1 MLVMQKRTLA
11 ILLGVFAICVS
22 GPATHAPT
30 FGSAAFADDDD
41 DGGGFRGFGG
51 AGSVLRVAPRVLRGL
66 SALPRSSYSRK
77 RRAKK
82 SVAIAARQTGAD
94 EIVAVGL
101 VASDVARLVSLGF
114 TALGQRQISNFGS
127 TLTRLRIPTGKSV
140 ARAVETIAMEVPGA
154 SVARND
160 HCGPLS
166 RVVYHPAGESC
177 GARCEAFELT
187 AWTTAAARCTVRSRI
202 GIIDTAADLAHPSI
216 DRARIVSK
224 VFRSPDRP
232 PSDTLHGTAVLS
244 LLVGEPDSAVIGV
257 AHGAEVFHADAF
269 HGMGEDSRTDV
280 FDLLAAIDWLISSNV
295 HVLNL
300 SFSGPDNPLLQRAIA
315 AAQNKKM
322 HVIAA
327 AGRPDRAKR
336 SGYPARYDGVIAVA
350 AVDARLRP
358 SRLSV
363 RGRHVAFAAPGV
375 GLTVAHGKDGLRS
388 VDGTSFASPFVAAAY
403 AMSTGDGSLVTRSL
417 AEGAQDLGASGRDPV
432 YGWGLLQYSA
442 IAGC

>member
-1 MLVMQKRTLA
+1 MMKSALT

-22 GPATHAPT
+22 GPATLAPT
-30 FGSAAFADDDD
+30 LGSAAFADDDGG
-41 DGGGFRGFGG
+41 GGGFRGFGG
-51 AGSVLRVAPRVLRGL
+51 ARRVLRVAPRVLRGL
-66 SALPRSSYSRK
+66 SGLPRSSYGRK
-77 RRAKK
+77 RRAKT
-82 SVAIAARQTGAD
+82 SETVATRQTGTD
-94 EIVAVGL
+94 EIVVVGL
-101 VASDVARLVSLGF
+101 GAGDVDRLASLGF
-114 TALGQRQISNFGS
+114 TALGQRQISIFGS
-127 TLTRLRIPTGKSV
+127 TLTRLRVPSGKSV
-140 ARAVETIAMEVPGA
+140 ARAIETVAMEVPGA

-160 HCGPLS
+160 RYGPLS

-187 AWTTAAARCTVRSRI
+187 AWTTAAARCAVRSRI
-202 GIIDTAADLAHPSI
+202 GVVDTAADLSHPSI
-216 DRARIVSK
+216 DGAGIVSK

-244 LLVGEPDSAVIGV
+244 LLVGEPGSSVVGV
-257 AHGAEVFHADAF
+257 AHGAEILHADAF
-269 HGMGEDSRTDV
+269 HGIGADSRTDV
-280 FDLLAAIDWLISSNV
+280 FDLSAAIDWLISSNV
-295 HVLNL
+295 QVLNL
-300 SFSGPDNPLLQRAIA
+300 SFSGPDNPLLRRAVL

-327 AGRPDRAKR
+327 AGRPDRAKV

-350 AVDARLRP
+350 AVDGRLRP

-363 RGRHVAFAAPGV
+363 RGGHVAFAAPGV

-403 AMSTGDGSLVTRSL
+403 AMSASDGSAVTRSL
-417 AEGAQDLGASGRDPV
+417 ADGAQDLGTSGRDPV

-442 IAGC
+442 IPGC